1 MGGHSRLRV
10 LVSIHSDIPTWNLP
24 DVQFERLCREFPQHE
39 FARARN
45 PDETLGLIGDA
56 DVAFSSQIYD
66 NALSAGTRLK
76 WVHSPAAG
84 IGSMLSA
91 AMVASPIILTN
102 SRGNHAEAI
111 AEHVIGVVL
120 ALNRKLPEAF
130 RHQAAHEWAH
140 AEMTGGEPLRLIRGT
155 VFGVVG
161 PGGIGSTIAR
171 FASALG
177 ATVEGVRRRPQLGV
191 PAGMS
196 AVFTP
201 GQLRDRLP
209 VWDVVILATPL
220 TRETRGLI
228 GREELRLMK
237 REAVLVNIGRGKL
250 IKEAELI
257 EALRDGSI
265 AAAALDVVE
274 HEPLDP
280 ESPLWDLP
288 NVLITPHVA
297 GLRPDHWD
305 LAVNLFAE
313 NLRRFAEGKPLL
325 NEVDKHA
332 GY

>member
-1 MGGHSRLRV
+1 MSRI
-10 LVSIHSDIPTWNLP
+10 LVSIYSDIPTWNIP
-24 DVQFERLCREFPQHE
+24 DAQVERLRREFPQHE
-39 FARARN
+39 FVQAKN
-45 PDETLGLIGDA
+45 PDETLAGIGDA

-66 NALSAGTRLK
+66 NALQASRRLK
-76 WVHSPAAG
+76 WIHSPAAG

-91 AMVASPIILTN
+91 AMVASPVTLTK

-120 ALNRKLPEAF
+120 ALYRKLPDAF
-130 RHQAAHEWAH
+130 RHQAAHTWAH
-140 AEMTGGEPLRLIRGT
+140 AQMTAGEPFRLMRGS
-155 VFGVVG
+155 VVGIVG

-171 FASALG
+171 LASALG
-177 ATVEGVRRRPQLGV
+177 ATVEGIRRRPELGA
-191 PAGMS
+191 PPGMS
-196 AVFTP
+196 AVFAP
-201 GQLRDRLP
+201 AQLRERLP
-209 VWDVVILATPL
+209 AWDVVVLATPL
-220 TRETRGLI
+220 TAETRGLI

-237 REAVLVNIGRGKL
+237 RDAILVNIGRGKL
-250 IKEAELI
+250 VKEADLV
-257 EALRDGSI
+257 EALRDRTI

-288 NVLITPHVA
+288 NALITPHVS

-313 NLRRFAEGKPLL
+313 NLRRFDTGQPLL
-325 NEVDKHA
+325 NVVDKTA